1 MGKTIIQQA
10 RGHGSIRYR
19 STKQAYAISAIY
31 PELKFSGK
39 GQVIDLINTRCYSVP
54 VAKIKINNKIFYNL
68 AANGLASEQEIE
80 IGDDAQVKDGNILPL
95 EKMPLGTSVFN
106 IETYPG
112 SSGKLVR
119 TAGTSAKITKKDKSI
134 TLEMPSKQE
143 KVFDKRCRATIGVLP
158 SASIKER
165 PIMKAGKMF
174 YIKGARGARV
184 WPRTSAVKTN
194 AIDHPFGSGRGK
206 RIKSKIAK
214 RNAPRGAKVGLLRPR
229 RTGKR
234 K

>member
-31 PELKFSGK
+31 PELRFSGK

-54 VAKIKINNKIFYNL
+54 VAKIKVNKKIFYNL
-68 AANGLASEQEIE
+68 ATNGLVAGQEIE
-80 IGDDAQVKDGNILPL
+80 IGSDAPVKEGNILSL
-95 EKMPLGTSVFN
+95 EKMPIGTSIFN

-119 TAGTSAKITKKDKSI
+119 TAGTSARITKKDKRI
-134 TLEMPSKQE
+134 TVELPSKQE
-143 KVFDKRCRATIGVLP
+143 KVLDGKCRATIGVLS

-165 PIMKAGKMF
+165 PIVKAGKMF

-214 RNAPRGAKVGLLRPR
+214 RNAPAGAKVGLIRPR
-229 RTGKR
+229 RTGK
-234 K
+234 KK

>member
-31 PELKFSGK
+31 PEINFSGK
-39 GQVIDLINTRCYSVP
+39 GQVLKLINTRCYSVP
-54 VAKIKINNKIFYNL
+54 VAKIQVNHKIFYNL
-68 AANGLASEQEIE
+68 ATDGLFEGQEIE
-80 IGDDAQVKDGNILPL
+80 IGENSQLKEGNILPL
-95 EKMPLGTSVFN
+95 NKMPIGTSIFN

-119 TAGTSAKITKKDKSI
+119 TAGTFARITKKDKRV
-134 TLEMPSKQE
+134 TLELPSKQE
-143 KVFDKRCRATIGVLP
+143 KTFDGKCRATVGVL
-158 SASIKER
+158 SGASIKER
-165 PIMKAGKMF
+165 PIVKAGKMF

-194 AIDHPFGSGRGK
+194 AIDHPFGCGRGK

-214 RNAPRGAKVGLLRPR
+214 RNAPAGANVGLLRPR
-229 RTGKR
+229 RTGK
-234 K
+234 KK

>member
-10 RGHGSIRYR
+10 RGHGSLRYR
-19 STKQAYAISAIY
+19 SAKQAYAISAIY
-31 PELKFSGK
+31 PEINFSGK
-39 GQVIDLINTRCYSVP
+39 GKVLKLINTRCYSVP
-54 VAKIKINNKIFYNL
+54 VAKIQVNHKVFYNL
-68 AANGLASEQEIE
+68 ATNGLFEGQDIE
-80 IGDDAQVKDGNILPL
+80 IGENSEIKEGNIVPL
-95 EKMPLGTSVFN
+95 NKMPIGTSVFN

-119 TAGTSAKITKKDKSI
+119 TAGTSAKITKKDKLI
-134 TLEMPSKQE
+134 TLQMPSKQE
-143 KVFDKRCRATIGVLP
+143 KTFDGRCRATVGILAC
-158 SASIKER
+158 SSIKER
-165 PIMKAGKMF
+165 PILKAGKMYF
-174 YIKGARGARV
+174 IKNAKGGKI

-194 AIDHPFGSGRGK
+194 AIDHPFGCGRGK

-214 RNAPRGAKVGLLRPR
+214 RNAPAGAKVGLLRPR